1 MTTRKAQARLK
12 SPPRR
17 SCEGEVVAKP
27 MDADSGDGAGRH
39 RRIEQAA
46 YLRAATR
53 DFVGGDPVEDWLL
66 AEAEIDAAEAA
77 AKR

>member
-1 MTTRKAQARLK
+1 MTTRRMQAQLK

-17 SCEGEVVAKP
+17 SCEGEVVAKR
-27 MDADSGDGAGRH
+27 MDA
-39 RRIEQAA
+39 
-46 YLRAATR
+46 
-53 DFVGGDPVEDWLL
+53 DPVEDWLL

>member
-1 MTTRKAQARLK
+1 MTTRKTPAR
-12 SPPRR
+12 PRG
-17 SCEGEVVAKP
+17 CEEEAVALQVGVESE
-27 MDADSGDGAGRH
+27 DVTGRH
-39 RRIEQAA
+39 RRIEEAA

-53 DFVGGDPVEDWLL
+53 GFTGGDPVEDWLL